1 MNFDTSVLEYWK
13 QRINSHLSDTY
24 MGVPMLKLPED
35 LATYEYLMY
44 EAKVNVVVELGTG
57 CGGSAMWFR
66 DRLMCMAMTGHINN
80 YGVVTV
86 DKVDRTTRLLANR
99 RIAQIFGDVTDSLVY
114 DQVESCIKS
123 TDRVMVIE
131 DTAHTYDTTYAALD
145 LYSDLVSV
153 GSYFVVEDTYIDNPK
168 LRPDGLALDQSQLT
182 LAIEQML
189 RDKDDFE
196 IVPPRYGITT
206 NPGGWLK
213 RVK

>member
-35 LATYEYLMY
+35 LATYEHIMY

-66 DRLMCMAMTGHINN
+66 DRLLAMELAGHVKDTHVI
-80 YGVVTV
+80 TI
-86 DKVDRTTRLLANR
+86 DLVDRTQGNALTRWNKITRLY
-99 RIAQIFGDVTDSLVY
+99 GDVSASC
-114 DQVESCIKS
+114 QVTNPKP
-123 TDRVMVIE
+123 TDRIMVVE
-131 DTAHTYDTTYAALD
+131 DSAHTYNTTYDALAN
-145 LYSDLVSV
+145 YSDLVSV

-168 LRPDGLALDQSQLT
+168 LRPDGLADDQHGVLFAVNDFLVNDLDNRFKRVDT
-182 LAIEQML
+182 
-189 RDKDDFE
+189 
-196 IVPPRYGITT
+196 PYGITT